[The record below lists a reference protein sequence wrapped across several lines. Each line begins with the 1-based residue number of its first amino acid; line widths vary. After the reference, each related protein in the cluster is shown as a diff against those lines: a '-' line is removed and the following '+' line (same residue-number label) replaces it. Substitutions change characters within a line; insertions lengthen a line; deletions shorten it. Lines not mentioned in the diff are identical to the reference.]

1 MARTPSTQPTDG
13 ELEILNVLWSA
24 GRADLG
30 TIRAILQQ
38 KRPVVTTTI
47 ATMLK
52 LMRDKGLVD
61 RGDGPRGYV
70 WSANITRKAAR
81 AGLIGRL
88 IDLAFEGSARGLVA
102 HTLETGKL
110 SAQDRQEIRRLL
122 DEGERKTRAVTPPSW
137 RP

>member
-1 MARTPSTQPTDG
+1 MARTPGTQPTDG

-30 TIRAILQQ
+30 AIRATLQQ
-38 KRPVVTTTI
+38 RRPVATTTI

-61 RGDGPRGYV
+61 RADGPRGYV
-70 WSANITRKAAR
+70 WSAKITRQAAR

-88 IDLAFEGSARGLVA
+88 IDLAFEGSARSLVA
-102 HTLETGKL
+102 HMLQAGKL
-110 SAQDRQEIRRLL
+110 SARDRQEIRRLL
-122 DEGERKTRAVTPPSW
+122 DEGKRKTRATKGEARS
-137 RP
+137 

>member
-24 GRADLG
+24 GRSDLG
-30 TIRAILQQ
+30 TIRTAVQQ
-38 KRPVVTTTI
+38 RRPVAGTTV

-61 RGDGPRGYV
+61 RAQGPRGYV
-70 WSANITRKAAR
+70 WSARITRNAAR

-88 IDLAFEGSARGLVA
+88 VALAFEGSARGLVA
-102 HTLETGKL
+102 HMLEAGKL

-122 DEGERKTRAVTPPSW
+122 DEGERKARAKKGETRS
-137 RP
+137 

>member
-38 KRPVVTTTI
+38 KRPVATTTI
-47 ATMLK
+47 ATMLR

-61 RGDGPRGYV
+61 RADGPRGYV
-70 WSANITRKAAR
+70 WWAKVTRKAAR

-88 IDLAFEGSARGLVA
+88 VDLAFEGSARGLVA
-102 HTLETGKL
+102 HMLEAGKL
-110 SAQDRQEIRRLL
+110 SAQDRREIRRLL
-122 DEGERKTRAVTPPSW
+122 DDGERKSRARKGETRS
-137 RP
+137 

>member
-30 TIRAILQQ
+30 TIRAALQQ
-38 KRPVVTTTI
+38 KRPVATTTI

-61 RGDGPRGYV
+61 RADDLRVRLVGQDHAQGG
-70 WSANITRKAAR
+70 AAR
-81 AGLIGRL
+81 TDRP
-88 IDLAFEGSARGLVA
+88 ARGPCLRRVGA
-102 HTLETGKL
+102 WPGRAEHASRRAS

-122 DEGERKTRAVTPPSW
+122 DEGERKTRAKKGETRS
-137 RP
+137 

>member
-1 MARTPSTQPTDG
+1 MARKPSTQPTDG
-13 ELEILNVLWSA
+13 ELEILNILWGA
-24 GRADLG
+24 GRADLRA
-30 TIRAILQQ
+30 IRAALQE
-38 KRPVVTTTI
+38 KRPVATTTI

-70 WSANITRKAAR
+70 WSAKITRKAAR

-88 IDLAFEGSARGLVA
+88 VDLAFEGSARGLVA
-102 HTLETGKL
+102 HMLEAGKL

-122 DEGERKTRAVTPPSW
+122 DEGDRKTRARKGETRS
-137 RP
+137 